1 MRRIG
6 IDVGGTFTDVVMIDD
21 LSGEVWSTKVPTTP
35 QDRVVGAMA
44 GFRRILQISAA
55 QAKQLAFIGHGTT
68 MATNMI
74 VEGKGA
80 RTALIATQGFRDL
93 LETRRLSRH
102 DRADLYDLHFR
113 TPKPLVE
120 RRWRFEA
127 RERVRHD
134 GSVEVPIDL
143 GHLAELAGR
152 IAQSDIE
159 AVAIAF
165 LHSYANPDH
174 EQAALE
180 CLSRLLPDRFVTASH
195 LVNPEMQEYE
205 RTSSTVIN
213 AMLGP
218 VCARYIERLDAEL
231 RREGF
236 AGELAFMQ
244 SNGGLAS
251 AQTVSR
257 KPIVLLESGP
267 AGGVSAAVRVSEQ
280 CGNKGLLLGDMG
292 GTTFDVS
299 LVRDARPELRTE
311 VQLHSWA
318 VRCPTIDI
326 DSIGAGGGSIAWIDS
341 GGGVHIGPES
351 AGADP
356 GPACYGRGGTRPT
369 VTDCNLVLGY
379 VDPDSFL
386 GGEFRLDAK
395 AAHAAIDAHLARP
408 LGVEVIEAARIVRAV
423 ANSLMAQAMRLMT
436 VERGFDPREFA
447 YMCYGGAGPVHAID
461 LAEELEIDTVI
472 VPPLPGLFS
481 ALGMVRAD
489 RQVDVQ
495 RAVEGELRT
504 MDGGRLLAVADELL
518 DEAAASLGTVGTAD
532 MQLRWLADCRYAGQP
547 ASIAVDLDGA
557 LVDALRD
564 AQGNSGAA
572 DVGPL
577 LAGIRQGFENNHLRM
592 WNFIK
597 ADQPVL
603 LVNLRVQAVVRSGWR
618 GIVRTATSA
627 TAAGSAKPISA
638 RQVHVDGSMR
648 ALPVYRRDALVEGDS
663 VDGPAIIEEASSCV
677 IFKSGQRASV
687 DATGNLNIHL

>member
-21 LSGEVWSTKVPTTP
+21 QTGSVWSTKVATTP
-35 QDRVVGAMA
+35 SDRVIGALN
-44 GFRRILQISAA
+44 GFRRILELSETQARQI
-55 QAKQLAFIGHGTT
+55 AFIGHGTT

-102 DRADLYDLHFR
+102 DRADLYDLHFVN
-113 TPKPLVE
+113 PEPLVQ
-120 RRWRFEA
+120 RRWRLEA
-127 RERVRHD
+127 SERIRHD
-134 GSVEVPIDL
+134 GSIERAIDL
-143 GHLAELAGR
+143 EHLSGLAR
-152 IAQSDIE
+152 QIADSDIE

-165 LHSYANPDH
+165 LHSYVNPVH

-180 CLSRLLPDRFVTASH
+180 CLTRLLPDRFVTASY

-218 VCARYIERLDAEL
+218 VCARYIERLGSEL
-231 RREGF
+231 ASEGF
-236 AGELAFMQ
+236 AGELSFMQ
-244 SNGGLAS
+244 SNGGLAN
-251 AQTVSR
+251 AATVAA

-267 AGGVSAAVRVSEQ
+267 AGGVSAAVRISERSD
-280 CGNKGLLLGDMG
+280 NRGLLLGDMG

-299 LVRDARPELRTE
+299 LIRDARPELRTE
-311 VQLHSWA
+311 VELHSWA

-341 GGGVHIGPES
+341 GGGVHIGPQS

-356 GPACYGRGGTRPT
+356 GPACYGRGGLRPT

-379 VDPDSFL
+379 VDPQSFL
-386 GGEFRLDAK
+386 GGEFRLDAQ
-395 AAHAAIDAHLARP
+395 AAHRAIEEHLAVP
-408 LGVEVIEAARIVRAV
+408 LGVSVIEAASIVRAV

-436 VERGFDPREFA
+436 VERGFDPREFS
-447 YMCYGGAGPVHAID
+447 YMCYGGAGPVHAVD

-489 RQVDVQ
+489 RQFDAQ
-495 RAVEGELRT
+495 RAIEGELRT
-504 MDGGRLLAVADELL
+504 IESARILEVVDELL
-518 DEAAASLGTVGTAD
+518 VQARTNLGGSNDDDRMSV
-532 MQLRWLADCRYAGQP
+532 RWIADCRYAGQP
-547 ASIAVDLDGA
+547 ASIAVDVPVDLIDELRAAGHKGEAPDASA
-557 LVDALRD
+557 LLSCLRE
-564 AQGNSGAA
+564 
-572 DVGPL
+572 
-577 LAGIRQGFENNHLRM
+577 GFEQNHLRM

-597 ADQPVL
+597 PDQPVL
-603 LVNLRVQAVVRSGWR
+603 LVNLRAQAVVQTGWR
-618 GIVRTATSA
+618 GQVQVS
-627 TAAGSAKPISA
+627 GSGSGGAKPVRE
-638 RQVHVDGSMR
+638 RQVWVDGQMR
-648 ALPVYRRDALVEGDS
+648 ALPVYLRDSLAQSDRIE
-663 VDGPAIIEEASSCV
+663 GPAIIEEPSSCL
-677 IFKSGQRASV
+677 IFKAGQQATV
-687 DATGNLNIHL
+687 DANGNLNIHL